1 MELQSDTP
9 FERGLFRRRDVRI
22 GALVGLVV
30 GVLIGWFLLGW
41 WLVPVRWINARPSEL
56 HPEWQK
62 HYVAMVVDS
71 YLVTRDPQAAAQ
83 RLSDFSDAQK
93 ARLLSEVLA
102 EFEARGGAR
111 QAQAARE
118 LAKALGIT
126 LTAVKPE
133 QVTSVPSPPVVTV
146 SPPAAV
152 GGTEE
157 GASRSPLL
165 RRAAIACGIVLVVLF
180 LVAAAVMGFLR
191 AVRPRI
197 ASYVAEPVQQPPRL
211 IGTVNVGQTVTARYE
226 GQGPQFEQSFQV
238 YEGTDIVGE
247 CGLRALP
254 VLAKDGE
261 VAVCAVWLYETAFP
275 ERSPDTCA
283 LVSEA
288 VYEDEGLRQVVE
300 QDREAERVLLADPG
314 VRVRLH
320 HTNLTL
326 EVEVIGVEYAD
337 AERYAFASLTVAL
350 RPILYVEEAEQPAE
364 AES

>member
-1 MELQSDTP
+1 MELQPETP
-9 FERGLFRRRDVRI
+9 SQRDLFRRRDVRI

-30 GVLIGWFLLGW
+30 GLLIGWFVLGW
-41 WLVPVRWINARPSEL
+41 WLFPVRWVNARPSDL
-56 HPEWQK
+56 HPAWKK

-83 RLSDFSDAQK
+83 RLSDFSDAEK

-102 EFEARGGAR
+102 NFEARGGAR

-118 LAKALGIT
+118 LAKALGIA
-126 LTAVKPE
+126 LTAVTPVRGTSAPATPM
-133 QVTSVPSPPVVTV
+133 VTATA
-146 SPPAAV
+146 PAAA
-152 GGTEE
+152 GQTEAA
-157 GASRSPLL
+157 GQRPLL
-165 RRAAIACGIVLVVLF
+165 RRAAIACGIVLVVLA

-191 AVRPRI
+191 SVRPRI
-197 ASYVAEPVQQPPRL
+197 ASYVAEPAQQPPRL

-254 VLAKDGE
+254 VLARDGE

-288 VYEDEGLRQVVE
+288 VYEDEALRQVVE

-337 AERYAFASLTVAL
+337 PERYAFASLAVAL